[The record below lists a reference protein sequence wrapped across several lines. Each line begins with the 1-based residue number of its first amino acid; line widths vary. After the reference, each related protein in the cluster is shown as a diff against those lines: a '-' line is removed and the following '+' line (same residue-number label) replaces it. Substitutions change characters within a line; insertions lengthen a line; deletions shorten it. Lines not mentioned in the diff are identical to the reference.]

1 MIFIDSVKS
10 KPHGDGKYESV
21 VLYADTKAEVPETGA
36 ATSAL
41 IEGTPDLPPS
51 TIIYTA
57 SCEVAILNTSD
68 TWVWKE

>member
-10 KPHGDGKYESV
+10 KPHGDGKYDGI
-21 VLYADTKAEVPETGA
+21 VLYADTKAEVPATGA

-57 SCEVAILNTSD
+57 SCEVAILNSSD
-68 TWVWKE
+68 NWIWRE